1 MHFFRKKF
9 LEKNPFFKGS
19 LWKIKCWKR
28 DIFFIFR
35 TFTYFIF
42 VIILT
47 KLLLVQQCKLQIDL
61 IVW

>member
-9 LEKNPFFKGS
+9 LEKNLFLKGVYEK
-19 LWKIKCWKR
+19 LNVEKEIF
-28 DIFFIFR
+28 FFIFR

-42 VIILT
+42 VIILI

-61 IVW
+61 IV